1 MRSVSSACSGR
12 IVVLAHGCGDPSLCE
27 QAGRG
32 QKRPLRE
39 DEHIALARGAECRE
53 EAGDT
58 ATHDDERKLATCMS
72 GIAHGSFS
80 L

>member
-1 MRSVSSACSGR
+1 MRSVSSACSAGV
-12 IVVLAHGCGDPSLCE
+12 VVLAHGCGDPSLCE

-39 DEHIALARGAECRE
+39 DEHIALARGAERSE

-58 ATHDDERKLATCMS
+58 ATHDDERKLADLYVRDRS
-72 GIAHGSFS
+72 W
-80 L
+80 